1 MYVCSPMFKVIWGYL
16 NGWANDDAKKRQRK
30 VGGVN
35 VPLTGNCSEFVQVM
49 IAYTSSRSPK
59 SGKFVIAK

>member
-1 MYVCSPMFKVIWGYL
+1 MYDVSPIFKILWEYLDGWG
-16 NGWANDDAKKRQRK
+16 ADDAKKRKRK

-35 VPLTGNCSEFVQVM
+35 VPAIGNCSEFVQVM